1 MLLPACDG
9 PLDGIDEPCVHAHK
23 PIARPFTDDFVA
35 GLAWCDGEDAAPVA
49 RLFVAL
55 VVRHAGKLAAEN
67 SPSVRPP
74 TAAWRASELAKNWTD
89 SIEGP
94 LENTGTNVP
103 RSIKARGFEL
113 VRENRA
119 TG

>member
-1 MLLPACDG
+1 M
-9 PLDGIDEPCVHAHK
+9 
-23 PIARPFTDDFVA
+23 AR
-35 GLAWCDGEDAAPVA
+35 
-49 RLFVAL
+49 
-55 VVRHAGKLAAEN
+55 GKLTAR
-67 SPSVRPP
+67 SPAYARRRQLGEEVKF
-74 TAAWRASELAKNWTD
+74 AKNWTD
-89 SIEGP
+89 LIEGP

>member
-9 PLDGIDEPCVHAHK
+9 PLDGINEPCVHAHK

-55 VVRHAGKLAAEN
+55 VVRHAGKL
-67 SPSVRPP
+67 
-74 TAAWRASELAKNWTD
+74 TAGDPQRKPAGGSLAS
-89 SIEGP
+89 
-94 LENTGTNVP
+94 
-103 RSIKARGFEL
+103 R
-113 VRENRA
+113 
-119 TG
+119 

>member
-35 GLAWCDGEDAAPVA
+35 GLAWRGGELATPVA

-55 VVRHAGKLAAEN
+55 VVRHAGKLAAEI
-67 SPSVRPP
+67 PP
-74 TAAWRASELAKNWTD
+74 QRTPADGSLAS
-89 SIEGP
+89 
-94 LENTGTNVP
+94 
-103 RSIKARGFEL
+103 R
-113 VRENRA
+113 
-119 TG
+119 

>member
-35 GLAWCDGEDAAPVA
+35 GLARCGGEDAAPVA

-55 VVRHAGKLAAEN
+55 VVRHAGKLAAEIP
-67 SPSVRPP
+67 PSVRPP
-74 TAAWRASELAKNWTD
+74 TAAWRAGEVRKELD
-89 SIEGP
+89 R
-94 LENTGTNVP
+94 LDRGT
-103 RSIKARGFEL
+103 
-113 VRENRA
+113 VREHRDKR
-119 TG
+119 T

>member
-55 VVRHAGKLAAEN
+55 VVRHAGKLAAEI
-67 SPSVRPP
+67 PP
-74 TAAWRASELAKNWTD
+74 AYARRRQLGEQVKFAKNWTD
-89 SIEGP
+89 LIEGP

-103 RSIKARGFEL
+103 RSIKAGGFE
-113 VRENRA
+113 
-119 TG
+119 